1 MTPTFP
7 LTLWDISL
15 LLAVTAIVL
24 LVTSELISPHYGT
37 TNLKINKKRLRN
49 AALATSSLFLLTV
62 ALRIATI
69 ILNF

>member
-24 LVTSELISPHYGT
+24 LVTSELLSPHYGT

-49 AALATSSLFLLTV
+49 AAITTSSLFLITV
-62 ALRIATI
+62 AIRIVGL
-69 ILNF
+69 ILNQ